1 MDTYKKINLAVFAV
15 MIVMG
20 VGAFAYSKLICQK
33 YGCELGFGKNILF
46 PLEAAGFI
54 LSVFL
59 LGLLFLPS
67 HYFRSWLMWICSWAV
82 PIMFVFVLGAT
93 GRGLDFSR
101 SEMIEFLTPP
111 FAIITVLFI
120 TGRFLWL
127 RRKNRS
133 KM

>member
-1 MDTYKKINLAVFAV
+1 MDTYKKINLAVLAV

-33 YGCELGFGKNILF
+33 YGGGLLCGKDILLPF
-46 PLEAAGFI
+46 ETAGLVF
-54 LSVFL
+54 SVFL
-59 LGLLFLPS
+59 LSFLFLPS